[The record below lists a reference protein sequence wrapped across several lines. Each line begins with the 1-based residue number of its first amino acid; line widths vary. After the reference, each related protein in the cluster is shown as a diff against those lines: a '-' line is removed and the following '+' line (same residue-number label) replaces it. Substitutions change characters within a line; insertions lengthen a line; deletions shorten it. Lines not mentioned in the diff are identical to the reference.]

1 MMGDWQGCA
10 AAVDPRREAAALRIQ
25 RSVRGFL
32 ARRRVHKNTSGKAV
46 LEAELEKLRA
56 AAYLQEVAYNR
67 KQAEKQRKKDMEA
80 RAKKV
85 RRRQRDTG

>member
-1 MMGDWQGCA
+1 MMSDWHGCA
-10 AAVDPRREAAALRIQ
+10 AAVDPKREAAALRIQ
-25 RSVRGFL
+25 RSVRGYL
-32 ARRRVHKNTSGKAV
+32 ARIRVYKSTKGKAE

-85 RRRQRDTG
+85 RAAASA